1 MALVTLGTQTQTTL
15 QALQWSPQPVA
26 ADLAAI
32 NALFKYQSFTEPS
45 VPGPV
50 SFIPV
55 PMINQGV
62 LYVPERGQLKLYP
75 GDYIAADPITGHFVL
90 ISAATAAATSW
101 IHT

>member
-1 MALVTLGTQTQTTL
+1 MALVTLGTAATTTL
-15 QALQWSPQPVA
+15 SALKWNAQPVA

-55 PMINQGV
+55 PMINQGI

-75 GDYIAADPITGHFVL
+75 GDYIAADPNTGHFVL
-90 ISAATAAATSW
+90 ISAATAAAASW
-101 IHT
+101 QHT